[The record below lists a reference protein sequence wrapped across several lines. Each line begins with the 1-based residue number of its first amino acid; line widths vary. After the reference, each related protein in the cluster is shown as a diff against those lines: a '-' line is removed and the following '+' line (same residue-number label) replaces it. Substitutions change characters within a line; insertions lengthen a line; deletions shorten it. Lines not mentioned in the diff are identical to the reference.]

1 MIAVLLI
8 GAGYLLLAAA
18 WLLHRGTRQG
28 AALACVVGGAAL
40 LRLGPALDPDLH
52 PWDERY
58 HALVAKNMLRAP
70 LHPMLY
76 TDPLLPHD
84 DADWTRSRTWLHK
97 PPLALW
103 CMAASIQLFG
113 TKAWAVRVPSILFAC
128 IGAALCYRLARSLAG
143 AEVGFWSA
151 VLFALNGHLI
161 ELAAGRTST
170 DHVDALLVVL
180 VLGGC
185 AAALRLARA
194 PSWRRGLAAG
204 LFMGAAFLTKGW
216 PALLIALVALCA
228 LLLSAAAPLQR
239 RAAAFAVLVLAA
251 MAIAL
256 PWQVHSWW
264 RFPLAARA
272 EAEHALLHFSQAIEG
287 HGRPWHYYLAQLP
300 MMHGELAPV
309 AIVGGAWLAR
319 RWPRT
324 EAVALLAW
332 AAAPFAVF
340 SMAESKM
347 PAYTAIAAP
356 ALFILIAQCAV
367 ALARERG
374 RWRWSALAAA
384 ALVIALPLRFSIDRA
399 KPGPATGRSAWPR
412 NAVFTARDVLLH
424 CDDPIAAMFFT
435 DAAAAYADGLDPL
448 TVGRLRGAG
457 YRLHDLR
464 MRP

>member
-1 MIAVLLI
+1 MTPVLLL

-18 WLLHRGTRQG
+18 WLLHRGARRG
-28 AALACVVGGAAL
+28 LALACVVAGAAL
-40 LRLGPALDPDLH
+40 LRLGPALDTGLH
-52 PWDERY
+52 PWDERF
-58 HALVAKNMLRAP
+58 HALVAKHMIRAP

-103 CMAASIQLFG
+103 CMAGSIQLFG
-113 TKAWAVRVPSILFAC
+113 TKAWAVRAPSILFAC
-128 IGAALCYRLARSLAG
+128 IGAALCYWLARRLAG
-143 AEVGFWSA
+143 PEVAFWSA

-161 ELAAGRTST
+161 ELAAGRAST

-185 AAALRLARA
+185 TAALRLARA
-194 PSWRRGLAAG
+194 PSWRWGLAAG

-228 LLLSAAAPLQR
+228 LAAAAAAPLQR
-239 RAAAFAVLVLAA
+239 RAAALAVLLLAA
-251 MAIAL
+251 VAIAL
-256 PWQVHSWW
+256 PWQLHCWW
-264 RFPLAARA
+264 RFPLVARA
-272 EAEHALLHFSQAIEG
+272 EAEQALLHFSRSIEA

-300 MMHGELAPV
+300 MMHGELAPA
-309 AIVGGAWLAR
+309 AILGGAWLVR
-319 RWPRT
+319 RWPRA
-324 EAVALLAW
+324 EAIALLAW
-332 AAAPFAVF
+332 AVAPFAIF

-367 ALARERG
+367 ALVQARG
-374 RWRWSALAAA
+374 RWRWPAFAA
-384 ALVIALPLRFSIDRA
+384 ALLLIGLPLRFSIDRA
-399 KPGPATGRSAWPR
+399 KPGAAAVQPAWPR
-412 NAVFTARDVLLH
+412 DGAFTGRDVLLH

-435 DAAAAYADGLDPL
+435 DAAAAYADGLDTM
-448 TVGRLRGAG
+448 TVDRLRAEG

-464 MRP
+464 ARP